1 MIHLSQAIAECLQVH
16 AEAVEKFGTDRP
28 EESDNIP
35 SELREK
41 MTRQRAKVDATLQ
54 AVDPSAH
61 IAHLEAL
68 IKGLRLVMR
77 RLEATDADQAVRS
90 EIRNRKQSTRG
101 E

>member
-1 MIHLSQAIAECLQVH
+1 MLDLSQTIARCLQAH
-16 AEAVEKFGTDRP
+16 AEALERCGTDRP
-28 EESDNIP
+28 EEASSIP
-35 SELREK
+35 PDLRSK
-41 MTRQRAKVDATLQ
+41 VQRQRAKVDATLQ
-54 AVDPSAH
+54 GVNPSVH